1 MNKTNSRLIFAV
13 CCLVVILLAGC
24 DRILPGQENN
34 PAASVSLPTPTLAS
48 FFQAPKETEPT
59 PEEVENNPTVDPVLT
74 SAPETPTPQPVDLVV
89 SVNVNRDVHPI
100 SPLIYGVSGA
110 PEDILEDLKPTLNS
124 WGGNP
129 SSRYNWKVGN
139 AWNAGR
145 EWFYRNGNLGNPEGS
160 ASDKFIQEAVDAGVQ
175 VRLAYP
181 ALGWVAKDDNNNTC
195 SFRLADGSCGDAN
208 GASCLEPG
216 SIASPSTANV
226 RSDTAFI
233 VEWME
238 HLYEEQGFDIQFL
251 AFDNEPELWGYTH
264 YDVHPTCTTY
274 EEILSKYLEY
284 TKAIH
289 AVVPNAN
296 FVGPVTCCWQYYW
309 NSMAGDADKAKH
321 DNQDFLA
328 WFLDSIRQN
337 DEEQG
342 WRSLAVLDIH
352 YYPEGIY
359 NEEVDASISARR
371 LRSTR
376 SLWDSS
382 YVDES
387 WIAQPVNLIPRMQ
400 QLIEDHYPGTKLGL
414 SEWNWGADN
423 TMNGALAIADVLGIF
438 GKVEL
443 YYAAYSSYPPQN
455 SPGYNAFKLYTNFN
469 GKGGRF
475 GDTYV
480 WSDTSDSENVTSYA
494 ALDST
499 TGNLHLMMINKSP
512 TDALNTQV
520 QLEGYTP
527 QPQATLFGLD
537 KTKQKDILE
546 SSLDDI
552 SSRFNVSLPP
562 YSITLLVLQPQV
574 P

>member
-1 MNKTNSRLIFAV
+1 MIKSNSTLIFAV
-13 CCLVVILLAGC
+13 CCLVVILLGGC
-24 DRILPGQENN
+24 DRILPSQANHQAT
-34 PAASVSLPTPTLAS
+34 PASLPTPTLAS
-48 FFQAPKETEPT
+48 FFQVPKETETVPGT
-59 PEEVENNPTVDPVLT
+59 VENIPTVEPVLT
-74 SAPETPTPQPVDLVV
+74 SPPKTPTSQPVDLVV
-89 SVNVNRDVHPI
+89 NVNVNRDVHPI
-100 SPLIYGVSGA
+100 SPLIYGVAGA
-110 PEDILEDLKPTLNS
+110 PAEVLEDLRPTLNS

-160 ASDKFIQEAVDAGVQ
+160 VSDQFIREAAEAGVQ

-181 ALGWVAKDDNNNTC
+181 ALGWVAKDSNSSTC

-216 SIASPSTANV
+216 SIASPGITSV

-233 VEWME
+233 VEWMK

-251 AFDNEPELWGYTH
+251 AFDNEPELWGVTH

-274 EEILSKYLEY
+274 EEILSKYIEY

-289 AVVPNAN
+289 QVAPEAN
-296 FVGPVTCCWQYYW
+296 FVGPTTCCWQYYW
-309 NSMAGDADKAKH
+309 NSMAGEADKAKH
-321 DNQDFLA
+321 DNQDFLP

-342 WRSLAVLDIH
+342 WRSLHALDIH
-352 YYPEGIY
+352 YYPEGIH
-359 NEEVDASISARR
+359 NDEVDTQISALR

-376 SLWDSS
+376 SLWDST

-400 QLIEDHYPGTKLGL
+400 QLIEDHYPGTKLGI

-443 YYAAYSSYPPQN
+443 DYAAYWTYPTQDG
-455 SPGYNAFKLYTNFN
+455 PGYNAFKLYTNFDGN
-469 GKGGRF
+469 GSRF
-475 GDTYV
+475 GDTSV
-480 WSDTSDSENVTSYA
+480 WSDTSDRETVTSYA
-494 ALDST
+494 ALDSA
-499 TGNLHLMMINKSP
+499 TGNLHLMIINKSP

-527 QPQATLFGLD
+527 QTQAALFGLD
-537 KTKQKDILE
+537 KAQPKDILE

-552 SSRFNVSLPP
+552 SGRFNISLPP